1 MVMEDKLVFDTEE
14 RKNQLEEYIYELR
27 GKLDE
32 EYKDFASDQEKE
44 KLSGL
49 LMKAED
55 WLYEDGEDSTKAK
68 YIAKYE
74 ELASIG
80 NVIKGRYLAK
90 EQEKKEQY
98 RQKQEAAQAAAMA
111 EKMAAQ
117 REASKKQESSSSGK
131 NNKDTEGD
139 VDMD

>member
-1 MVMEDKLVFDTEE
+1 
-14 RKNQLEEYIYELR
+14 
-27 GKLDE
+27 
-32 EYKDFASDQEKE
+32 
-44 KLSGL
+44 
-49 LMKAED
+49 MKTED
-55 WLYEDGEDSTKAK
+55 WLYDEGEDSTKGK

-80 NVIKGRYLAK
+80 NIIRGRYLAK

-117 REASKKQESSSSGK
+117 REASKKGK
-131 NNKDTEGD
+131 DSEGD
-139 VDMD
+139 VEMN

>member
-1 MVMEDKLVFDTEE
+1 
-14 RKNQLEEYIYELR
+14 
-27 GKLDE
+27 
-32 EYKDFASDQEKE
+32 
-44 KLSGL
+44 
-49 LMKAED
+49 MKAED

-90 EQEKKEQY
+90 EQEKRNNIDK
-98 RQKQEAAQAAAMA
+98 
-111 EKMAAQ
+111 
-117 REASKKQESSSSGK
+117 SKKLLKLLLWLKNGCSKRSFQKQESSSSGK

>member
-1 MVMEDKLVFDTEE
+1 
-14 RKNQLEEYIYELR
+14 
-27 GKLDE
+27 
-32 EYKDFASDQEKE
+32 
-44 KLSGL
+44 
-49 LMKAED
+49 MKAED

-111 EKMAAQ
+111 EKWLLKEKLPKTRIFFFRKEQ
-117 REASKKQESSSSGK
+117 
-131 NNKDTEGD
+131 
-139 VDMD
+139 